1 MTASAEYSPTGNAL
15 DLNGYRRPACYVMA
29 LLAIQQA
36 PLDAKSVTLR
46 LDSILA
52 AQWLAARLANQGH
65 VALTTSAGG
74 VALVEIC
81 LDPKRAR

>member
-1 MTASAEYSPTGNAL
+1 MTASAEYSPIRNAL

-36 PLDAKSVTLR
+36 PLDAKSVALR

-52 AQWLAARLANQGH
+52 AQWLAARLTNQGH
-65 VALTTSAGG
+65 IASTSSSGG
-74 VALVEIC
+74 AALVEIR
-81 LDPKRAR
+81 LDPNRAR